1 MRNRRMALWAVL
13 LAMLAAGTAGAQSGQ
28 GRVVVT
34 VLARHS
40 DQASSSA
47 NQQDLSVKVD
57 GKDARI
63 TKWERYKIPDD
74 NLEVVLLIDDS
85 AISSLG
91 NQFGEI
97 KQFIRSLPP
106 NAKAAIAYMKYG
118 RAVFSGELTS
128 DHDQVLR
135 GFHVPQGTP
144 GSSASPYFC
153 LSDLARH
160 WPSTDSQAR
169 REVVMVTD
177 GVDYYEMRYDPEDP
191 YVHAAISD
199 SVRAN
204 LVVYSI
210 YWMNQ
215 GIASQTLYANYAGQN
230 LLSEVTE
237 ATGGKSYWIG
247 MGNPVSFSPYF
258 SDIVRRFDSQ
268 YELRFDG
275 ASGSKPKVE
284 ILDLKLKVP
293 GATVDAPQKV
303 LVTPAN
309 PA

>member
-1 MRNRRMALWAVL
+1 MALWAVL

-63 TKWERYKIPDD
+63 TKWERYKIPND

-118 RAVFSGELTS
+118 RAVFSGELTA

-284 ILDLKLKVP
+284 TLDLKLKVP